1 MQNISNSAQ
10 GRRSSVTASTSEK
23 KRPYWL
29 LIAAACLV
37 PAVLDALK
45 SYLNAR
51 YVGSGVVDWSDVIF
65 AGVEWLFLGALTP
78 IAYVLAQRFPLS
90 REKLGRSLAV
100 HFLGSLLLCFG
111 WATLGLILGIVLD
124 RYPAQENLLRGY
136 VSWLL
141 TSLPWSVF
149 MYFTV
154 LGCVYAF
161 TYYREARE
169 RETREARLAAQLS
182 EAKLSALRMQLHPHF
197 LFNSLNAITVLVRDQ
212 RTQEAA
218 DMLELLSGL
227 LRQVLQTEQGEF
239 VTLNQELQ
247 FIEQYLDIE
256 QVRFSDRLQVRWSI
270 HDAVRG
276 VLVPA
281 FILQPLVENAV
292 RHGIA
297 KRIENG
303 VIEITAGAEGKWL
316 VLNVIDNGPG
326 YEPGKEMGLGLA
338 NTELR
343 LQTLFGDQA
352 ELKLLPAPG
361 GGTIAKLQIPLR

>member
-1 MQNISNSAQ
+1 M
-10 GRRSSVTASTSEK
+10 
-23 KRPYWL
+23 
-29 LIAAACLV
+29 
-37 PAVLDALK
+37 PAILDALK

-51 YVGSGVVDWSDVIF
+51 YVGNGVVDWSDVIF

-78 IAYVLAQRFPLS
+78 IAFVLAQRFPLS
-90 REKLGRSLAV
+90 RERLARNLSI

-111 WATLGLILGIVLD
+111 WATLGLLLGVVLD
-124 RYPAQENLLRGY
+124 RYPAQENLFRGY

-169 RETREARLAAQLS
+169 RETQEARLAAQLS
-182 EAKLSALRMQLHPHF
+182 EARLSALRMQLHPHF
-197 LFNSLNAITVLVRDQ
+197 LFNSLNAITVLVRD
-212 RTQEAA
+212 RKTQEAS
-218 DMLELLSGL
+218 DMLELLSRL

-247 FIEQYLDIE
+247 FIEQYLNIE
-256 QVRFSDRLQVRWSI
+256 QVRFSDRLQVRWSVE
-270 HDAVRG
+270 DSVRDS
-276 VLVPA
+276 LVPA

-303 VIEITAGAEGKWL
+303 VIEIAAWAEERWL
-316 VLNVIDNGPG
+316 VLSVIDNGPG
-326 YEPGKEMGLGLA
+326 YEPTAQAGVGLA
-338 NTELR
+338 NTRLR
-343 LQTLFGDQA
+343 LQTLFGEQA
-352 ELKLLPAPG
+352 DFKILQAPA
-361 GGTIAKLQIPLR
+361 GGTIAMLRIPLR